1 MNIKRRLSNIN
12 PIVKTVSLSFL
23 TFASV
28 LATNLVSKFFLA
40 VFSIFMF
47 FFLSLNVEI
56 KTLRNILLF
65 AFISCFANIFCSSGN
80 VVFNFGPI
88 IVTDR
93 SLYNFYMMFLSMST
107 LWINSLIMIKSVSS
121 SDIPYVAKFF
131 LNPFKRFGV
140 NVSEISMVVTLVM
153 RFVPVIAKESK
164 KVILAQEARGAK
176 LLHGSLIMRFKYIIP
191 TFIPILVSCFRRA
204 MSIADAMESR
214 CYGAPFDKTSL
225 KENKL
230 GFIDVIVIFIVFL
243 AISGVFLCNTLKIFY
258 LF

>member
-1 MNIKRRLSNIN
+1 MNIKKKISDIN
-12 PIVKTVSLSFL
+12 PIVKTVSLSLL

-28 LATNLVSKFFLA
+28 LAANLVSKLFLA
-40 VFSIFMF
+40 IFSIFVF
-47 FFLSLNVEI
+47 FFLNLDVKI
-56 KTLRNILLF
+56 KTLKNILIF

-80 VVFNFGPI
+80 VIFNFGAVT
-88 IVTDR
+88 VTDR
-93 SLYNFYMMFLSMST
+93 SLYNFSMMFLSMST
-107 LWINSLIMIKSVSS
+107 LWINSLIMIKSISS

-131 LNPFKRFGV
+131 LNPFKRFGA
-140 NVSEISMVVTLVM
+140 NVSEISMVMTLVM
-153 RFVPVIAKESK
+153 RFVPVITKESK

-176 LLHGSLIMRFKYIIP
+176 LLHGSFLMRFKYIIP

-230 GFIDVIVIFIVFL
+230 GFIDIIIIFVVFLVIF
-243 AISGVFLCNTLKIFY
+243 GVLLCNTLKIFY